1 MEALQGLIEIIIT
14 LIPAAAIVGVVY
26 VMLKQYFDNQEKKQ
40 QQEWNEKRRKEYL
53 PMQIQAYERFILYLE
68 RIHPERLVFRNNKPG
83 MSARLLQADMLKIM
97 REEFDHNLAQQL
109 YISSAGWESVKA
121 AREETFKILNKAAEN
136 VHKDSDS
143 MAYSTSILEL
153 CGKLDKL
160 PTELAIEILKKEF
173 RKKLNG

>member
-1 MEALQGLIEIIIT
+1 
-14 LIPAAAIVGVVY
+14 
-26 VMLKQYFDNQEKKQ
+26 
-40 QQEWNEKRRKEYL
+40 
-53 PMQIQAYERFILYLE
+53 
-68 RIHPERLVFRNNKPG
+68 
-83 MSARLLQADMLKIM
+83 
-97 REEFDHNLAQQL
+97 
-109 YISSAGWESVKA
+109 VKA